1 MTIPAEL
8 RYTAEHEWV
17 AVDGPV
23 ASVGITD
30 YAQRALG
37 DVVYVSVP
45 APGTR
50 VTAGEPCGEVESTKS
65 VSDIYSPVDG
75 EAAEGLFAAPPQRE
89 ADGSHGDQ
97 DGRTGGHPHLRAGEL
112 LADLTQGVAGDVAG
126 ADPLGER
133 VDGMGQGLAG
143 ALDLVDH
150 RIRVA
155 DRNPAVHLGHG
166 KHPSSLRVLA
176 DSLPGL
182 PAIRTPGSGMRQ
194 HRAATR
200 PGGGAQWP
208 AASRPAELIRARQ
221 ASVWPAASRTPVP
234 ENAAAS
240 SSPLTSPASRSLAR
254 SRADSALP
262 VRR

>member
-75 EAAEGLFAAPPQRE
+75 EVAE
-89 ADGSHGDQ
+89 
-97 DGRTGGHPHLRAGEL
+97 
-112 LADLTQGVAGDVAG
+112 VNGDV
-126 ADPLGER
+126 DE
-133 VDGMGQGLAG
+133 D
-143 ALDLVDH
+143 
-150 RIRVA
+150 
-155 DRNPAVHLGHG
+155 
-166 KHPSSLRVLA
+166 
-176 DSLPGL
+176 PGL
-182 PAIRTPGSGMRQ
+182 VNSDPYGAGWLMRVRLDDGTEPAGLMTADQ
-194 HRAATR
+194 Y
-200 PGGGAQWP
+200 
-208 AASRPAELIRARQ
+208 AEL
-221 ASVWPAASRTPVP
+221 T
-234 ENAAAS
+234 EEKE
-240 SSPLTSPASRSLAR
+240 
-254 SRADSALP
+254 
-262 VRR
+262 